1 MAQNIIKINVADKI
15 ATTQFEEVVSFN
27 QNTYELQF
35 TFDTEWNAFEHRIA
49 VVMWAGGC
57 AEAHF
62 TGTTCEMPAITDP
75 DCDMAFVGVY
85 SADGDHK
92 IASTFVRLKCLVGA
106 HEVLVPKRQA
116 SIQEQIL
123 SFLNLFDWS
132 VFEKKVRAGVYST
145 VKVNPF
151 GIVTE
156 GWNLIEIGEEGQTSP
171 SANLATGGI
180 FFRLQNGVY
189 TLNYKTS
196 SGLQPISFATAAGV
210 TSVNGQ
216 TGAVTIGASDLGLAN
231 VALSGSYNDLTDLP
245 EISGGT
251 GAVSS
256 VNGQT
261 GAVTIGASDLGLAD
275 VALSG
280 SYNDLTDLP
289 TIPSGGVTSVNGQ
302 TGAVTI
308 GASNLGLADV
318 ALSGSY
324 NDLTDLPEIT
334 SGGVTSV
341 NGQTGAVMVTKTA
354 IGLGHVID
362 ARQIQ
367 METKITYGA
376 ELNDYYDTRLTYVQ
390 GRSSDACTHVPTST
404 ANPSGTNCQWAILN
418 IAFEDYE
425 DNMMQVAFSVRND
438 CAICVRNC
446 TNGVWTNW
454 KKLTMS

>member
-27 QNTYELQF
+27 HNTYELQF

-62 TGTTCEMPAITDP
+62 TGTTCDMPAITDP

-196 SGLQPISFATAAGV
+196 SGLQPISFATAGGV
-210 TSVNGQ
+210 T
-216 TGAVTIGASDLGLAN
+216 
-231 VALSGSYNDLTDLP
+231 
-245 EISGGT
+245 
-251 GAVSS
+251 S

-289 TIPSGGVTSVNGQ
+289 EISGGTGAVSSVNGQ

>member
-62 TGTTCEMPAITDP
+62 TGTTCDMPAITDP

-156 GWNLIEIGEEGQTSP
+156 GWNLIEIGEEGQASP

-216 TGAVTIGASDLGLAN
+216 TGAVT
-231 VALSGSYNDLTDLP
+231 V
-245 EISGGT
+245 
-251 GAVSS
+251 
-256 VNGQT
+256 
-261 GAVTIGASDLGLAD
+261 GASDLGLAD